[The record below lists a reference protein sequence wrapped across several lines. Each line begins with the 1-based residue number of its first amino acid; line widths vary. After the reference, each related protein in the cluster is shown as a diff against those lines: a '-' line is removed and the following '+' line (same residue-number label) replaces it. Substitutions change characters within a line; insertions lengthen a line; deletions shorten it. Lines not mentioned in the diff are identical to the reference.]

1 MQKMMFRNFGLLGFL
16 FLLISVANA
25 QDIEEAYKKLSYGK
39 TDEAVNIAKSVA
51 NADPAIMANK
61 FSLYSLLNAAERYDE
76 AGKVLSEIKTSDE
89 SGPYGKTA
97 DVLMKLD
104 QGANP
109 DDLTVEID
117 KAIRKGKKMK
127 GFLYR
132 TVGEYFLFN
141 KKTNPVKAIQ
151 YIKMAIDDYGLK
163 NASTRMLLGDAY
175 NLKNDAGNAVT
186 NYEYAM
192 EMDPTNAVPHYKIG
206 TAYIRAKRYEFG
218 VPELRKAIETDP
230 SYALAYKDLGKYYYD
245 VDKYQEAKE
254 NYRKYMTM
262 IGTPT
267 LAEKVQYA
275 NILFLNK
282 DYSEALPL
290 LEQARV
296 EDKANKYPNVLRM
309 MGYAYHETHENN
321 KAISALNNF
330 LANRDTTK
338 ILSQDYLY
346 LGKIQAELGQDSLSR
361 LNYLQAF
368 EMDSTLDSEIKV
380 IADTLFNQKKY
391 DPAGMLYMAIAKS
404 TNLAADY
411 FYATRADYLA
421 GNYSRG
427 IEAAEGII
435 NKLPNEVEGY
445 LWKAR
450 HQALLD
456 TLNKGAAAIDPYLQ
470 VVEKGKVDPSK
481 YSKQMLEALNWLTV
495 YYINIKADYAKA
507 QEYNDQAL
515 EVDANNEQVMKLFNF
530 LLEATK
536 PKSGKK

>member
-1 MQKMMFRNFGLLGFL
+1 M
-16 FLLISVANA
+16 
-25 QDIEEAYKKLSYGK
+25 
-39 TDEAVNIAKSVA
+39 
-51 NADPAIMANK
+51 
-61 FSLYSLLNAAERYDE
+61 
-76 AGKVLSEIKTSDE
+76 
-89 SGPYGKTA
+89 
-97 DVLMKLD
+97 
-104 QGANP
+104 
-109 DDLTVEID
+109 
-117 KAIRKGKKMK
+117 
-127 GFLYR
+127 
-132 TVGEYFLFN
+132 
-141 KKTNPVKAIQ
+141 KAIQ
-151 YIKMAIDDYGLK
+151 YIKMAIDEYGLK

-380 IADTLFNQKKY
+380 IADTLFNQKNMTRQACCIWLSPNQPIWQPIISMQPGQIIWPVII
-391 DPAGMLYMAIAKS
+391 PA
-404 TNLAADY
+404 
-411 FYATRADYLA
+411 
-421 GNYSRG
+421 
-427 IEAAEGII
+427 E
-435 NKLPNEVEGY
+435 
-445 LWKAR
+445 
-450 HQALLD
+450 
-456 TLNKGAAAIDPYLQ
+456 
-470 VVEKGKVDPSK
+470 
-481 YSKQMLEALNWLTV
+481 
-495 YYINIKADYAKA
+495 
-507 QEYNDQAL
+507 
-515 EVDANNEQVMKLFNF
+515 
-530 LLEATK
+530 
-536 PKSGKK
+536 

>member
-1 MQKMMFRNFGLLGFL
+1 MKELVGFYL
-16 FLLISVANA
+16 KFLE
-25 QDIEEAYKKLSYGK
+25 QDFSLTVVDDKKASICKWTELQTKKLTK
-39 TDEAVNIAKSVA
+39 EEFTNI
-51 NADPAIMANK
+51 
-61 FSLYSLLNAAERYDE
+61 YSSPKARGAALITGYD
-76 AGKVLSEIKTSDE
+76 
-89 SGPYGKTA
+89 
-97 DVLMKLD
+97 
-104 QGANP
+104 
-109 DDLTVEID
+109 
-117 KAIRKGKKMK
+117 
-127 GFLYR
+127 
-132 TVGEYFLFN
+132 
-141 KKTNPVKAIQ
+141 
-151 YIKMAIDDYGLK
+151 
-163 NASTRMLLGDAY
+163 
-175 NLKNDAGNAVT
+175 NLEV
-186 NYEYAM
+186 
-192 EMDPTNAVPHYKIG
+192 V
-206 TAYIRAKRYEFG
+206 
-218 VPELRKAIETDP
+218 
-230 SYALAYKDLGKYYYD
+230 D
-245 VDKYQEAKE
+245 VDLKVFS
-254 NYRKYMTM
+254 T
-262 IGTPT
+262 TP
-267 LAEKVQYA
+267 EKVQYA

-456 TLNKGAAAIDPYLQ
+456 TPNKGAAAIDPYLQ